1 MKNYSQ
7 NDEQK
12 HILEFFNGKKGTL
25 LSIGENDGQ
34 TYSNAYA
41 LIQLGW
47 VAVLVEPS
55 ETAFSK
61 LQELHKGNKNV
72 GCYQI
77 AIGNKSGTTILHQ
90 SGAHILGG
98 NDVALVSSINKSET
112 ERWQKNG
119 VDFKDIVV
127 QIQTFKIF
135 KMMYAPLNFD
145 FITIDAEGMDIDI
158 LKQID
163 LSNTQLLCIE
173 WNSKEEI
180 KKEIVDYTSIFGM
193 DKIIYKSG
201 ENLLIAR

>member
-1 MKNYSQ
+1 MKSYSQ
-7 NDEQK
+7 NNEQK

-47 VAVLVEPS
+47 CASLVEPS
-55 ETAFSK
+55 RKSFEK
-61 LQELHKGNKNV
+61 LFRLHRYNKNV
-72 GCYQI
+72 MCLCF
-77 AIGNKSGTTILHQ
+77 AIGNKDGI
-90 SGAHILGG
+90 
-98 NDVALVSSINKSET
+98 
-112 ERWQKNG
+112 
-119 VDFKDIVV
+119 VDFFESGSHFSDKSDFSLLSSLKKDETDKWKNVNFESK
-127 QIQTFKIF
+127 QTEVHKYKTIF
-135 KMMYAPLNFD
+135 GNYKFD

-180 KKEIVDYTSIFGM
+180 KKEILEYTSKFGM
-193 DKIIYKSG
+193 NNIIYQSG

>member
-1 MKNYSQ
+1 MKSYSQ
-7 NDEQK
+7 NNEQK

-47 VAVLVEPS
+47 CASLVEPS
-55 ETAFSK
+55 KKVFEK
-61 LQELHKGNKNV
+61 LQELHKENELVACLNF
-72 GCYQI
+72 
-77 AIGNKSGTTILHQ
+77 AIGNEDSVVEFWESDAHFIDKSDFSL
-90 SGAHILGG
+90 L
-98 NDVALVSSINKSET
+98 SSLKREET
-112 ERWQKNG
+112 EKWKTVNFEAKE
-119 VDFKDIVV
+119 VPVFKYKSVFDSD
-127 QIQTFKIF
+127 KIF
-135 KMMYAPLNFD
+135 FD

-173 WNSKEEI
+173 WNSKNEIKEEI
-180 KKEIVDYTSIFGM
+180 LEYTSKFGM
-193 DKIIYKSG
+193 NKIIYQSG